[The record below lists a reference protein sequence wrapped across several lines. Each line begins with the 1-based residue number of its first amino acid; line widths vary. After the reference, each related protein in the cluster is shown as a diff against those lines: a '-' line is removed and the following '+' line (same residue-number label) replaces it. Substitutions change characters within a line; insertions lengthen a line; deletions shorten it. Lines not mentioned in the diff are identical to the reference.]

1 MAGLD
6 TQDRAIHS
14 ALFAMVRNHDAEMVF
29 LSCDN
34 IPELFVAATSESK
47 LRNAIDFSLKQAL
60 SEGAKRV
67 QVFTKGSITRLMID
81 TVVKITK

>member
-1 MAGLD
+1 MD

-14 ALFAMVRNHDAEMVF
+14 ALVVLVRNHGAGMVL

-34 IPELFVAATSESK
+34 IPELFVAVASASK

-67 QVFTKGSITRLMID
+67 QVFTKGSTIGLMID